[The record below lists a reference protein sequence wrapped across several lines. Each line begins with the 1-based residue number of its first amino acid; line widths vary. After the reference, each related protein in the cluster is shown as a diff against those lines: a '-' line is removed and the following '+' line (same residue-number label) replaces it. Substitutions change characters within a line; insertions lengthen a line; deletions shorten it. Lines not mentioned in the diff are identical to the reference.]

1 MTLININQNIEIDLF
16 FAKDDTYNAEISAF
30 ESFLVQIKQVCFIA
44 LPTLDQLYTF
54 EKNIGKGSQAT
65 IDLYKV
71 NSKNDGT
78 KVAVKTYFM
87 DDDKFKRDDLLKMII
102 NEIHFL
108 RDLYLCENF
117 ISLESVHRE

>member
-1 MTLININQNIEIDLF
+1 MST
-16 FAKDDTYNAEISAF
+16 F
-30 ESFLVQIKQVCFIA
+30 ESFLAQIKQVCFIA
-44 LPTLDQLYTF
+44 FPTLDQLYTF
-54 EKNIGKGSQAT
+54 EKNIGKGSQAS
-65 IDLYKV
+65 IDLFKV

-87 DDDKFKRDDLLKMII
+87 DDSFKRGDLLKMII

-117 ISLESVHRE
+117 ISLESVHRG